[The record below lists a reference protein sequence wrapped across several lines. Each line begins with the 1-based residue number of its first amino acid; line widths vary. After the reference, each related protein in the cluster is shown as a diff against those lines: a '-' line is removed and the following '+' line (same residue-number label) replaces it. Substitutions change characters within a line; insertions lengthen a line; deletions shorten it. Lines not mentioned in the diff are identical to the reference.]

1 MEVEEILSEKQAVL
15 SALLEK
21 TREKVR
27 FLTDEEADEVLSAL
41 YAANRSVLQRQ
52 QQASHKTP
60 TKKLAKMSMG
70 DLLKL
75 VESEHLSKKKR
86 EERSESLPAQG
97 KPPKKAREMSQPAV
111 KPKDHA
117 SATAWDPKK
126 VREESG
132 ENVINAVCLVFQG
145 WRDPESL

>member
-27 FLTDEEADEVLSAL
+27 FLTDEEAGEVLRAL

-60 TKKLAKMSMG
+60 TKKLVKMSMG

-75 VESEHLSKKKR
+75 VEKDHLKKKRR
-86 EERSESLPAQG
+86 EERSDEELDKSHQG
-97 KPPKKAREMSQPAV
+97 KPPKKARDFG
-111 KPKDHA
+111 KPKDA
-117 SATAWDPKK
+117 SASAWDAKK
-126 VREESG
+126 VT
-132 ENVINAVCLVFQG
+132 A
-145 WRDPESL
+145 